1 MICDGCKELINGDCL
16 HYSKGGMEL
25 FDRRGYCPFAD
36 VGPNKK
42 ANIIPIKTRQGQ
54 QKSKIKR

>member
-1 MICDGCKELINGDCL
+1 MICDGCKELINGNCL
-16 HYSKGGMEL
+16 HYNKEGMKFFE
-25 FDRRGYCPFAD
+25 RRGYCPFAD

-42 ANIIPIKTRQGQ
+42 VDITPIKTRQGQ